1 MLVPAS
7 PNAKREPSVTKNVD
21 RTGHFGKQCR
31 VTIAIV
37 GDHLADADDLSN
49 TQIAARLVISECTV
63 KSHVNN
69 VLSKLHIGDRTQ
81 AAIYAW
87 REGFMYH

>member
-1 MLVPAS
+1 M
-7 PNAKREPSVTKNVD
+7 
-21 RTGHFGKQCR
+21 
-31 VTIAIV
+31 
-37 GDHLADADDLSN
+37 
-49 TQIAARLVISECTV
+49 